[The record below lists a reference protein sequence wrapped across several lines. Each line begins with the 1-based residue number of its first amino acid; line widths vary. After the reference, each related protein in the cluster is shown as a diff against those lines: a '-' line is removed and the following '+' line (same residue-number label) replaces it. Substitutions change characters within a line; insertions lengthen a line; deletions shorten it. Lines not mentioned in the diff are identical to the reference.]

1 MAFTR
6 TVLKRVPKATDI
18 EIHVTKVE
26 SDYGK
31 YTEIREY
38 VVSKDRY
45 GRGITFPE
53 ALNDE
58 IFDEAVLLNAGAAD
72 G

>member
-18 EIHVTKVE
+18 EIHVAQVDSE
-26 SDYGK
+26 YGK

-53 ALNDE
+53 ALTGDVAE
-58 IFDEAVLLNAGAAD
+58 GLD
-72 G
+72 GVGVGNG